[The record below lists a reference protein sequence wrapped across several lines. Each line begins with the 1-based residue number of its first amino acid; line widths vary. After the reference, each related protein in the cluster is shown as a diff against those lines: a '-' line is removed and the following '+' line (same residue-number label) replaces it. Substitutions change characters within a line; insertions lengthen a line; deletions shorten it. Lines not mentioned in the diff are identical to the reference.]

1 MQTEIELT
9 CAQAIRSLPPA
20 TIGTEYFWTGVG
32 VVYMARPMFSNK
44 RESKGGLVNER
55 MGSGTPAPV
64 ASTGISSYFSKLMP
78 VCCFEG
84 SAASPKSSFSM
95 RKFRP
100 PATCLPSLQ
109 TPYPKVSRVTESPP
123 RAGAADGALQLD
135 GIWGP
140 AQLLLTV
147 PPRGALENAA
157 LPLSE

>member
-1 MQTEIELT
+1 
-9 CAQAIRSLPPA
+9 
-20 TIGTEYFWTGVG
+20 
-32 VVYMARPMFSNK
+32 MARPIFSNK

-78 VCCFEG
+78 VCCLEG

-109 TPYPKVSRVTESPP
+109 TPYPKVSRAPDSP
-123 RAGAADGALQLD
+123 RDGAADGAFQFD

-140 AQLLLTV
+140 AQLLLLV
-147 PPRGALENAA
+147 PPRGPLENAP